1 MIRREDVYKIGTIG
15 KAHGVKGEV
24 TVYVDD
30 DIFDRTDSEYLLL
43 DIDGI
48 LVPFFMEEY
57 RFKSDTTA
65 LVKFCGIDTQEK
77 ARELTGCGVFF
88 PRSEAAGDDDG
99 MLSWAEVVGYIIKD
113 TTSGTK
119 VGTICSVDTST
130 ENVLFEVTEEDGK
143 VRLIPA
149 NPELIADI
157 DTESRTIAMA
167 LPEGLLSL

>member
-1 MIRREDVYKIGTIG
+1 MIREDEVYKIGRVG
-15 KAHGVKGEV
+15 KPHGVRGEL
-24 TVYVDD
+24 TVHISDD
-30 DIFDRTDSEYLLL
+30 VFDRVGAEYLVLCT
-43 DIDGI
+43 DGI

-113 TTSGTK
+113 TTSGTT

-130 ENVLFEVTEEDGK
+130 ENILFEVTEEDGDI
-143 VRLIPA
+143 RLVPA

>member
-1 MIRREDVYKIGTIG
+1 MIRREDVYKIGAIG

-24 TVYVDD
+24 TVFVDD

-57 RFKSDTTA
+57 R
-65 LVKFCGIDTQEK
+65 LKFCGIDTQEK

-113 TTSGTK
+113 TTSGTT

-130 ENVLFEVTEEDGK
+130 ENILFEVTEEDGDI
-143 VRLIPA
+143 RLVPA